1 EMVYAIVDEIDSI
14 LIDEARTPL
23 IISAPAQE
31 ATQQYYRFAE
41 LVRQLKENEDYN
53 VDEKMRVATLTEA
66 GIAKFEQWLG
76 IDNLYVEGGIGLV
89 HHVEQALRAEVLFKR
104 DKEYVVDGDEIII
117 IDEFTGRKMVGRRY
131 SEGLHQA
138 IEAKEKVP
146 IQRESQT
153 LATITFQ
160 NLFRMYGK
168 LSGMTGTAVTEAEE
182 FGKIY
187 KLEVVVIPTNKSD
200 QRKDLNDQ
208 IYRTEMG
215 KYKAIVERVKT
226 CRAKNQPVL
235 IGTIS
240 VEKNERLSEYLTAN
254 GIAHEILNAKNHER
268 EGEIIA
274 QAGRPGAVTLATNMA
289 GRGVDIKLGG
299 VPADL
304 KDVETVIAAGGLFVL
319 GTERHESRRIDNQ
332 LRGRAARQGDP
343 GGTQFLVSTEDELM
357 RIFAGDRL
365 KSVMTRLNVPED
377 MPIEQ
382 GMITK
387 LLESAQMKVEN
398 YHFDTR
404 KHLLEYDDVLNR
416 HRQVIYQKRREILEA
431 NANTKEMILDYIEQ
445 EIELVVSF
453 HTNPMGES
461 DKTNG
466 WNMKEIVET
475 MKTIF
480 ALSPEEVEAILT
492 MGTEGQAK
500 LDQVQAREAIVQYL
514 LDKAR
519 REYESV
525 EKQVIASAPDKE
537 KGAAL
542 MREVE
547 KGVLLR
553 SIDTLWVDHLVA
565 IDYLRTGIGLRG
577 YGQRDPLI
585 EYKKETYQLFQGLQA
600 NIQKEIVYSFFKIGL
615 GFQLAPTIMAND
627 KLTLSGAEK
636 EMSSGEKGQTTGPG
650 QPDSD
655 KKIGRNDPCY
665 CGSGKKFK
673 KCHGG

>member
-1 EMVYAIVDEIDSI
+1 
-14 LIDEARTPL
+14 
-23 IISAPAQE
+23 
-31 ATQQYYRFAE
+31 
-41 LVRQLKENEDYN
+41 
-53 VDEKMRVATLTEA
+53 
-66 GIAKFEQWLG
+66 
-76 IDNLYVEGGIGLV
+76 
-89 HHVEQALRAEVLFKR
+89 
-104 DKEYVVDGDEIII
+104 
-117 IDEFTGRKMVGRRY
+117 
-131 SEGLHQA
+131 
-138 IEAKEKVP
+138 
-146 IQRESQT
+146 
-153 LATITFQ
+153 
-160 NLFRMYGK
+160 
-168 LSGMTGTAVTEAEE
+168 
-182 FGKIY
+182 
-187 KLEVVVIPTNKSD
+187 
-200 QRKDLNDQ
+200 
-208 IYRTEMG
+208 
-215 KYKAIVERVKT
+215 
-226 CRAKNQPVL
+226 
-235 IGTIS
+235 
-240 VEKNERLSEYLTAN
+240 
-254 GIAHEILNAKNHER
+254 
-268 EGEIIA
+268 
-274 QAGRPGAVTLATNMA
+274 
-289 GRGVDIKLGG
+289 
-299 VPADL
+299 
-304 KDVETVIAAGGLFVL
+304 
-319 GTERHESRRIDNQ
+319 
-332 LRGRAARQGDP
+332 
-343 GGTQFLVSTEDELM
+343 M

-387 LLESAQMKVEN
+387 LLESAQKKMEN

-585 EYKKETYQLFQGLQA
+585 EYKKENLSAFSRTSGKYSKRNCLF
-600 NIQKEIVYSFFKIGL
+600 V
-615 GFQLAPTIMAND
+615 FQNRPWVSTRPTIMAND

-636 EMSSGEKGQTTGPG
+636 EMSSGEKGQTT
-650 QPDSD
+650 
-655 KKIGRNDPCY
+655 
-665 CGSGKKFK
+665 
-673 KCHGG
+673 